1 MTTSRISPSV
11 LKDVVAYV
19 DVWSASKTENYSDP
33 FIQQLQELGAKVS
46 KTFNK
51 QVTHVVF
58 KHGHQS
64 TWNKA
69 KKMGVK
75 IVSVHWVARC
85 KETVE
90 HAEEA
95 LYPAHH
101 EESKLSQLKKRTHRC
116 MQPRNAPVSTPKQLK
131 RKLDKMME
139 DLARSSPVVVSD
151 TSPFII
157 DEEHGIVYSP
167 SSRRA
172 DTMAQRL
179 REMRAQREN
188 LSPTASQ
195 IQDSEL
201 DDSPRPS
208 LGNTPTDLSKQLDEE
223 EETGLSDARRSSN
236 SDEGEQQYHDLPSV
250 KKTLSVRSKK
260 ESLDSGVTFSSLN
273 KTKETVKVPASP
285 KTKRPRRSRSGLAK
299 QSFLDSFVHKTSS
312 KSLTLDPEPE
322 EEEVPDESRRSSYNS
337 KKSEISSPL
346 SSVTSRVSQNPLCLK
361 ETTADINVSDS
372 GRRPSLSNRSTKA
385 QSKEQDSLKSEEKK
399 QKVLKKKKQAAV
411 VTDCKEVLKP
421 SGGDDDDSVFEDYFS
436 SAKNTPGRGVS
447 FVDSS
452 KSLDLPTFDLV
463 PQNRNRRK
471 SSSQMTLP
479 ANTKPE
485 KTVNSKSR
493 HISDASFSTQVF
505 DKVSNEPL
513 TKTVKNTPGHKGSFV
528 DSSKSLDL
536 PTFDLVPQN
545 RNRRKSSS
553 QETFKA
559 NAKPEKTVDRVSVV
573 DSSKSLDFPTFDLV
587 PQNRNRRK
595 SSSQMTLPA
604 NTKPEKTVES
614 KSHHISDVSF
624 STQMFDKVSN
634 EPSTKTVKNTPGH
647 KGSFVD
653 SSKSLDLPTFDLVP
667 QHRNGRKSSSQ
678 ETFKANAK
686 PEKTVDRVSV
696 VDSSKSLDF
705 PTFDLVPQNRNR
717 RKSSSQMTLPAN
729 TKPEKTVESKSHH
742 ISDVSFSTQMFDKVS
757 NEPSTKTVKNTPGHK
772 GSFVDSSKSLD
783 LPTFDLV
790 PQNRNGRKSSS
801 QETFKANAKPE
812 KTVDRVSVV
821 DSSKSLDL
829 PTFDLVPQNRNRRKS
844 SSQMTLPA
852 NTKPEKTVD
861 RVSVVDS
868 SKSLDL
874 PTFDFVPQNRNRSK
888 KNSLETLP
896 EKTIMEKTVDSKY
909 VSETQKSF
917 SAQMCDKVSN
927 GPFTKTVKNTPGHKG
942 SFVDSSKSVDLPTFD
957 LVPQNRNRRK
967 SSSQM
972 TLPANTK
979 PEKTVDSKYVSETQK
994 SFSAQMCD
1002 KVSNGPFTKTVKN
1015 TPGHKGSFVDSSKS
1029 VDLPTF
1035 DLVPQNRNRRKS
1047 SSQMTLPANTKPEK
1061 TVDRSA
1067 LWTLRNQWIYQPLTS
1082 SLKTEIEVRKNSLE
1096 TLPEK
1101 TIMEKTVD
1109 RSALWTLRN
1118 QWIYQPLT
1126 SSLKT
1131 EIDVRTALWRLSQ
1144 QTANL
1149 KRMSIAN
1156 LSTALKLRSLNK
1168 CLIQYLMDQLQ
1179 RLVDQAA
1186 NPVCPI
1192 MRSQSKSLLQR
1203 DRGEEPSRTWT
1214 QATTIKAAPQM
1225 GSLTDALKCVASKG
1239 V

>member
-285 KTKRPRRSRSGLAK
+285 KTKRPRRSCSGLAK

-436 SAKNTPGRGVS
+436 SAKNTPGRRVS

-536 PTFDLVPQN
+536 PTFDLVPQ
-545 RNRRKSSS
+545 
-553 QETFKA
+553 
-559 NAKPEKTVDRVSVV
+559 
-573 DSSKSLDFPTFDLV
+573 
-587 PQNRNRRK
+587 
-595 SSSQMTLPA
+595 
-604 NTKPEKTVES
+604 
-614 KSHHISDVSF
+614 
-624 STQMFDKVSN
+624 
-634 EPSTKTVKNTPGH
+634 
-647 KGSFVD
+647 
-653 SSKSLDLPTFDLVP
+653 
-667 QHRNGRKSSSQ
+667 HRNGRKSSSQ

-686 PEKTVDRVSV
+686 PEKTVDR
-696 VDSSKSLDF
+696 
-705 PTFDLVPQNRNR
+705 
-717 RKSSSQMTLPAN
+717 
-729 TKPEKTVESKSHH
+729 
-742 ISDVSFSTQMFDKVS
+742 
-757 NEPSTKTVKNTPGHK
+757 G
-772 GSFVDSSKSLD
+772 
-783 LPTFDLV
+783 
-790 PQNRNGRKSSS
+790 
-801 QETFKANAKPE
+801 
-812 KTVDRVSVV
+812 SVV

-829 PTFDLVPQNRNRRKS
+829 PTFDLVPQNRNRRKNS
-844 SSQMTLPA
+844 
-852 NTKPEKTVD
+852 
-861 RVSVVDS
+861 
-868 SKSLDL
+868 
-874 PTFDFVPQNRNRSK
+874 
-888 KNSLETLP
+888 SLETFSANSKL
-896 EKTIMEKTVDSKY
+896 EKNVHSKPQHS
-909 VSETQKSF
+909 SETSLSTQVS
-917 SAQMCDKVSN
+917 DTVSN
-927 GPFTKTVKNTPGHKG
+927 GPITKTGGPGCESSVSNHEEPKQEPAAKRQRRRTQQNLDTSKDNKSSTSDGLTDRCSEMCSKQGSMKTDKYMKKNRTLVMTSMPTDKQQTVLQVVNSLG
-942 SFVDSSKSVDLPTFD
+942 SFTVVDSVCESTTHVVSGSPRRTLNILLGIARGCWILSFEWILWCLEQRKWIPEEPYELSDHFPAAPICRLQQHLSAGEHQQDLFQDQPVMFVSPLSQPPCRSLVELIQLCGGCVSRSVRQASLCIGEY
-957 LVPQNRNRRK
+957 K
-967 SSSQM
+967 GK
-972 TLPANTK
+972 K
-979 PEKTVDSKYVSETQK
+979 PEGTRCLSE
-994 SFSAQMCD
+994 
-1002 KVSNGPFTKTVKN
+1002 
-1015 TPGHKGSFVDSSKS
+1015 
-1029 VDLPTF
+1029 
-1035 DLVPQNRNRRKS
+1035 
-1047 SSQMTLPANTKPEK
+1047 
-1061 TVDRSA
+1061 
-1067 LWTLRNQWIYQPLTS
+1067 QWILDCVTNLVLLPYNNY
-1082 SLKTEIEVRKNSLE
+1082 VLE
-1096 TLPEK
+1096 
-1101 TIMEKTVD
+1101 
-1109 RSALWTLRN
+1109 
-1118 QWIYQPLT
+1118 
-1126 SSLKT
+1126 
-1131 EIDVRTALWRLSQ
+1131 
-1144 QTANL
+1144 
-1149 KRMSIAN
+1149 
-1156 LSTALKLRSLNK
+1156 
-1168 CLIQYLMDQLQ
+1168 
-1179 RLVDQAA
+1179 
-1186 NPVCPI
+1186 
-1192 MRSQSKSLLQR
+1192 
-1203 DRGEEPSRTWT
+1203 
-1214 QATTIKAAPQM
+1214 
-1225 GSLTDALKCVASKG
+1225 
-1239 V
+1239 

>member
-536 PTFDLVPQN
+536 PTFDLVPQ
-545 RNRRKSSS
+545 
-553 QETFKA
+553 
-559 NAKPEKTVDRVSVV
+559 
-573 DSSKSLDFPTFDLV
+573 
-587 PQNRNRRK
+587 
-595 SSSQMTLPA
+595 
-604 NTKPEKTVES
+604 
-614 KSHHISDVSF
+614 
-624 STQMFDKVSN
+624 
-634 EPSTKTVKNTPGH
+634 
-647 KGSFVD
+647 
-653 SSKSLDLPTFDLVP
+653 
-667 QHRNGRKSSSQ
+667 HRNGRKSSSQ

-729 TKPEKTVESKSHH
+729 TKPEKTVISKSRH
-742 ISDVSFSTQMFDKVS
+742 ISDASFSTQMFDKVS

-772 GSFVDSSKSLD
+772 GSFVDSSKSLDLPTFDLLPQHRNAVEKTVDRGSVVDSSKSLDLPTFDLVPQNRNRRKSSSQMTLPANTKPEKTVESKSRHISDVSFSTQMFDKVSNEPSTKTAKNTPGCRVSFVDSSKSLD

-812 KTVDRVSVV
+812 KTVDRG
-821 DSSKSLDL
+821 
-829 PTFDLVPQNRNRRKS
+829 
-844 SSQMTLPA
+844 
-852 NTKPEKTVD
+852 
-861 RVSVVDS
+861 SVVDS

-896 EKTIMEKTVDSKY
+896 EKTIMEKTVESKY

-967 SSSQM
+967 NSSLETFS
-972 TLPANTK
+972 ANSKLEKNVHSK
-979 PEKTVDSKYVSETQK
+979 PQHSSETSLSKQV
-994 SFSAQMCD
+994 SD
-1002 KVSNGPFTKTVKN
+1002 TVSNGPITKTGGPGCESSVSNHEEPKQEPAAKRQRRRTQQNLDTSKDNKSSTSDGLTDRCSEMCSKQGSMKTDKYMKN
-1015 TPGHKGSFVDSSKS
+1015 RTLVMTSMPTDKQQTVLQVVNSLGSFTVVDSVCESTTHVVSGSPRRTLNILLGIARGCWILSFEWILWCLEQRKWIPEEPYELSDHFPAAPICRLQQHLSAGEHQQDLFQDQPVMFVSPLSQPPCRSLVELIQLCGGCVSRS
-1029 VDLPTF
+1029 VRQASLCIGEY
-1035 DLVPQNRNRRKS
+1035 KGK
-1047 SSQMTLPANTKPEK
+1047 KPEG
-1061 TVDRSA
+1061 TRCLSE
-1067 LWTLRNQWIYQPLTS
+1067 QWILDCVTNLVLLPYNNY
-1082 SLKTEIEVRKNSLE
+1082 VLE
-1096 TLPEK
+1096 
-1101 TIMEKTVD
+1101 
-1109 RSALWTLRN
+1109 
-1118 QWIYQPLT
+1118 
-1126 SSLKT
+1126 
-1131 EIDVRTALWRLSQ
+1131 
-1144 QTANL
+1144 
-1149 KRMSIAN
+1149 
-1156 LSTALKLRSLNK
+1156 
-1168 CLIQYLMDQLQ
+1168 
-1179 RLVDQAA
+1179 
-1186 NPVCPI
+1186 
-1192 MRSQSKSLLQR
+1192 
-1203 DRGEEPSRTWT
+1203 
-1214 QATTIKAAPQM
+1214 
-1225 GSLTDALKCVASKG
+1225 
-1239 V
+1239 